1 MRQLLPAALVGLL
14 LAGTAQAAEPPLDR
28 AQVEGIV
35 RDLLQ
40 REPELV
46 MQALKTLQAKQDAAE
61 TEQSRQAVMANGE
74 ALKGTTA
81 EVVANPDGDVTIV
94 EFMDY
99 HCGYCRR
106 TLPALQELVQGDKGV
121 RFVLKEF
128 PILGPDSITAARA
141 AVASRNQG
149 RYWDMH
155 QALMG
160 SQDIS
165 IEGVRAA
172 ATSLGL
178 DVAKLEADMA
188 SPETEKVLAQDM
200 ELARKLGLRGTPAFV
215 VDGQDLVPGAV
226 PLGQLKALV
235 EQARQ
240 RG

>member
-28 AQVEGIV
+28 AQVEAIV

-61 TEQSRQAVMANGE
+61 AEQSRQAVTANSD
-74 ALKGTTA
+74 ALKGTAA

-106 TLPALQELVQGDKGV
+106 TLPALQELVQSDKGV

-128 PILGPDSITAARA
+128 PILGPDSVTAARA

-155 QALMG
+155 QGLMA

-165 IEGVRAA
+165 IEGVRAV